1 MLWRGGIRRQLAS
14 QSARSR
20 SPRHGQQEPEQLQ
33 GASAAGP
40 GVHPAPGS
48 SGRASSSSAQPPF
61 RDLLA
66 DLFLANTLSAQKLHT
81 LASSSAASGAQGL
94 QDLVAAGAHG
104 TAPQNLAR
112 DVLRTCTRSSPWPAP
127 YFANIPVMNK
137 ATRQESMASIPFL
150 LPHEMLEVIAQT
162 NPEKMEAFVAAN
174 IQEPQLKA
182 TATEWAAMFGIDMN
196 MIIVLGL
203 HGDGV
208 PFAAKMRDSLE
219 QLSWSL
225 VADPSAPRILFT
237 AIPKSAMLGRK
248 SWDAVL
254 QVFAWSMQQLALGRW
269 PTSRHTGEAWASTD
283 KARSK
288 RGGLGLTY
296 HAALLQFRGDWA
308 FYNSVLDF
316 PSWSSR
322 HMCWKCRASKGGPF
336 DYKEAGSGAAWRAQR
351 LEGNAFLAEQ
361 RAAGITPSTIFSA
374 PGFQVKHI
382 MVDYLHTMDLGVAT
396 DCLGNLFLE
405 ILRLFARNSS

>member
-48 SGRASSSSAQPPF
+48 SGRASSLSAQPPF

-94 QDLVAAGAHG
+94 QDLVAAGGHG
-104 TAPQNLAR
+104 TAPRNLAR

-208 PFAAKMRDSLE
+208 PFAAK
-219 QLSWSL
+219 
-225 VADPSAPRILFT
+225 
-237 AIPKSAMLGRK
+237 
-248 SWDAVL
+248 
-254 QVFAWSMQQLALGRW
+254 
-269 PTSRHTGEAWASTD
+269 
-283 KARSK
+283 KARLP
-288 RGGLGLTY
+288 GTV
-296 HAALLQFRGDWA
+296 
-308 FYNSVLDF
+308 VLEF
-316 PSWSSR
+316 G
-322 HMCWKCRASKGGPF
+322 C
-336 DYKEAGSGAAWRAQR
+336 
-351 LEGNAFLAEQ
+351 
-361 RAAGITPSTIFSA
+361 
-374 PGFQVKHI
+374 
-382 MVDYLHTMDLGVAT
+382 
-396 DCLGNLFLE
+396 
-405 ILRLFARNSS
+405 